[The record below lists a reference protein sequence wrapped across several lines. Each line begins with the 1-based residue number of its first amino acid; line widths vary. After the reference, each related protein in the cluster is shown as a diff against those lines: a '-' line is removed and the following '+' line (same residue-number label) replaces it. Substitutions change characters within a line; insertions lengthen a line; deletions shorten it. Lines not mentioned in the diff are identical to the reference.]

1 MELVDVIAR
10 SEGFN
15 QKPKPCP
22 NGVLTIGHGITFITV
37 DESLAVVE
45 LKLAKLRKTLYY
57 SICGLSHNRQDVLID
72 MAYNLGVSG
81 LFGFKRMW
89 LAIYR
94 NDFEA
99 AAREML
105 DSVWAGEVKGRALS
119 LADKMRVG

>member
-1 MELVDVIAR
+1 MKLIDTIAR

-15 QKPKPCP
+15 PKPMPCP
-22 NGVLTIGHGITFITV
+22 SGVLTIGHGITFVTV

-57 SICGLSHNRQDVLID
+57 SICRLSPARQDVLLD

-94 NDFEA
+94 NDFDE

-105 DSVWAGEVKGRALS
+105 DSNWAVTVKGRALS
-119 LADKMRVG
+119 LSAKMRVG